1 MSELSENLK
10 TIRLQWRRTQADMGD
25 IFEVTRPVYQSY
37 ESGRNEPDIWF
48 IFKMEKLT
56 GLSARRLC
64 MERIERLDVPDQPI
78 FREETLS
85 HVAESNVD
93 YHKKN
98 RSITDLWAFLEQVEQ
113 RLVILE
119 NKIK

>member
-78 FREETLS
+78 FRDEQLPQ
-85 HVAESNVD
+85 VAELGVD
-93 YHKKN
+93 YQKRS
-98 RSITDLWAFLEQVEQ
+98 RSITDLWAFLEQIEQ
-113 RLVILE
+113 RLVFLE
-119 NKIK
+119 GKVK

>member
-78 FREETLS
+78 FREELLQ
-85 HVAESNVD
+85 VAELGAD
-93 YHKKN
+93 YHK
-98 RSITDLWAFLEQVEQ
+98 RSRTITDLWAFLEQIEQ

-119 NKIK
+119 GKIR

>member
-64 MERIERLDVPDQPI
+64 LERVERLDVPDQPI
-78 FREETLS
+78 FREEQS
-85 HVAESNVD
+85 QEVAESSVE
-93 YHKKN
+93 YQK
-98 RSITDLWAFLEQVEQ
+98 RSRSVTDLWVFLEQIEQ
-113 RLVILE
+113 RLVVLE
-119 NKIK
+119 GKIK

>member
-78 FREETLS
+78 FRDEQLPQ
-85 HVAESNVD
+85 VAELAVD
-93 YHKKN
+93 YHKRN
-98 RSITDLWAFLEQVEQ
+98 RSITDLWAFLEQIEQ
-113 RLVILE
+113 RLVLLE
-119 NKIK
+119 GKVK

>member
-1 MSELSENLK
+1 MSELSENLRA
-10 TIRLQWRRTQADMGD
+10 IRLQWRRTQADMGD
-25 IFEVTRPVYQSY
+25 IFEITRPVYQSY

-78 FREETLS
+78 FREEKLL
-85 HVAESNVD
+85 HAAELDEV
-93 YHKKN
+93 YHKRS
-98 RSITDLWAFLEQVEQ
+98 RSITDLWAFLEQIEQ
-113 RLVILE
+113 RLVFLE
-119 NKIK
+119 GKIK

>member
-78 FREETLS
+78 FRDEKLL
-85 HVAESNVD
+85 HVAELGEE
-93 YHKKN
+93 YHKRS
-98 RSITDLWAFLEQVEQ
+98 RSITDLWAFLEQIEQ
-113 RLVILE
+113 RLVFLE
-119 NKIK
+119 GKVK